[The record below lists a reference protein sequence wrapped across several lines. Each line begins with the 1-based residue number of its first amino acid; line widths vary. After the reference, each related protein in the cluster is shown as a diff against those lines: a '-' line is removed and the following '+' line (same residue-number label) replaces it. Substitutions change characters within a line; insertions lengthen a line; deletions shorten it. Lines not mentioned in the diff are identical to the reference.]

1 MGAFGP
7 MTASDCD
14 KSDTVT
20 PTMGAGSE
28 CDGHIHIGRG
38 ADIVVENMN
47 GGIAMEEGIHW
58 NSKAAAVVVTTA
70 AAADVAA
77 AAGSNHLPNPAA
89 GEGNCNLGGT
99 SIRLR

>member
-1 MGAFGP
+1 MELGP
-7 MTASDCD
+7 VSPNGR
-14 KSDTVT
+14 TVSGQKRYLT
-20 PTMGAGSE
+20 
-28 CDGHIHIGRG
+28 
-38 ADIVVENMN
+38 
-47 GGIAMEEGIHW
+47 
-58 NSKAAAVVVTTA
+58 SKAAAVVVTTA